1 MRRFFNLICILPLLL
16 GLAGCSSNSSNGNHP
31 TAPAAP
37 LADTSPPAAP
47 VGLSA
52 LNEGRQVK
60 LAWQE
65 NVSDPDLA
73 GYRVTRTARGQTI
86 PLSVTL
92 QTENHFIDGSPFAGL
107 ATYAVQAVDSEGNE
121 SAAALIVHDYR
132 AEAAGQRFEI

>member
-1 MRRFFNLICILPLLL
+1 MRRSISLICILPLLL

-31 TAPAAP
+31 AAPAAP

-86 PLSVTL
+86 PLTVTL
-92 QTENHFIDGSPFAGL
+92 QTENRFIDSSPFAGL
-107 ATYAVQAVDSEGNE
+107 ATYAVQAVDSQGNE
-121 SAAALIVHDYR
+121 SAAAVIVHDYR
-132 AEAAGQRFEI
+132 AEAAGQRLEF